1 MLINEFDKI
10 LIEDPVRIMLED
22 LYELDFEIHGTNC
35 EMAGEF
41 YEKVYEL
48 IDKEEVGLAI
58 HRSRVDVLIE
68 MGFSYIGLCDT
79 NTDNKHSLFGYTN
92 FYIGYN
98 KDG

>member
-22 LYELDFEIHGTNC
+22 LYELDFEIYGTNC
-35 EMAGEF
+35 KMAGEF
-41 YEKVYEL
+41 HEKVYQL

-58 HRSRVDVLIE
+58 HRSRVDVLTE
-68 MGFSYIGLCDT
+68 MGFSYIGLY
-79 NTDNKHSLFGYTN
+79 NINENSKSSVEFYTN